1 MQSYVIF
8 SYFERICNFFARNA
22 SKTKKCVPLHA
33 MFKND
38 GGKYLLNKYGCDV
51 VTRIGA
57 VYITPLV
64 ASFSYRSTV
73 QNKA

>member
-1 MQSYVIF
+1 
-8 SYFERICNFFARNA
+8 
-22 SKTKKCVPLHA
+22 

-38 GGKYLLNKYGCDV
+38 GGEYLLNKYGCDV